1 VSCDLPLH
9 PAPELLEVAETW
21 WDVDRVPAVTW
32 DTEGRCFDLVDPG
45 APARRLRLVAFAEP
59 ADDPAGVA
67 AVLAGAFAACDFP
80 PNGDGVSPAR
90 AELTVRAHGIRA
102 AVAR

>member
-1 VSCDLPLH
+1 MTSHVPLH

-32 DTEGRCFDLVDPG
+32 DREGRRFDLVDPSD
-45 APARRLRLVAFAEP
+45 PSRRLRLVAFAEP
-59 ADDPAGVA
+59 VEDPAAVA
-67 AVLAGAFAACDFP
+67 AVIAGAFAACDFP
-80 PNGDGVSPAR
+80 PNGDGVPPAR

>member
-1 VSCDLPLH
+1 VTSVPLH

-32 DTEGRCFDLVDPG
+32 DTDGRRFDLVDPS
-45 APARRLRLVAFAEP
+45 APATRLRLVTFTEP
-59 ADDPAGVA
+59 VDDPAAVA
-67 AVLAGAFAACDFP
+67 SVLAGAFAACDFP
-80 PNGDGVSPAR
+80 PNGDGVSPER

>member
-1 VSCDLPLH
+1 MSWKLPLH

-32 DTEGRCFDLVDPG
+32 DRQGQRFDLVDPG
-45 APARRLRLVAFAEP
+45 EPARRLRLVAFAEP
-59 ADDPAGVA
+59 VDDPDAVA

-80 PNGDGVSPAR
+80 PNGDGVSAAR